1 MKLNNLEILNING
14 ALQALAKE
22 KIAGAFKF
30 KLLKL
35 LRQIEPEAKTI
46 IESLELTDKK
56 RIAKTEGNKEILET
70 EQELELNMITEKEL
84 EPLAVSVSDLVTL
97 EKVIEEGE

>member
-1 MKLNNLEILNING
+1 MKLTNLEILNING

-46 IESLELTDKK
+46 IESLEITDKK
-56 RIAKTEGNKEILET
+56 RIAQTEGNQEILET

-84 EPLAVSVSDLVTL
+84 EPLAVSVSNLVAL
-97 EKVIEEGE
+97 EKVIKEGE

>member
-46 IESLELTDKK
+46 IESLEITDKK
-56 RIAKTEGNKEILET
+56 RIAQTEGNQEILET

-84 EPLAVSVSDLVTL
+84 EPLAVSVSNLVAL
-97 EKVIEEGE
+97 EKVIKEGE

>member
-56 RIAKTEGNKEILET
+56 RIAQTEGNQEILET

-84 EPLAVSVSDLVTL
+84 EPLAVSVSNLVAL
-97 EKVIEEGE
+97 EKVIKEGE

>member
-56 RIAKTEGNKEILET
+56 RIAQTEGNQEILET

-84 EPLAVSVSDLVTL
+84 EPLALSVPDLITL

>member
-46 IESLELTDKK
+46 IESLELTDKEK
-56 RIAKTEGNKEILET
+56 IAQTEGNKEILET

>member
-1 MKLNNLEILNING
+1 MKLNNLEILNMNG

-46 IESLELTDKK
+46 IESLEFTNKK
-56 RIAKTEGNKEILET
+56 RIAQTEGNQEILET

-84 EPLAVSVSDLVTL
+84 EPLAVSVSNLVAL
-97 EKVIEEGE
+97 EKIIEEGE

>member
-1 MKLNNLEILNING
+1 MKLNNLEILNMNG

-22 KIAGAFKF
+22 KIAGALKF

-46 IESLELTDKK
+46 IESLEITDKE

-84 EPLAVSVSDLVTL
+84 EPLALSVSDLVAL
-97 EKVIEEGE
+97 EKVIKEGE

>member
-1 MKLNNLEILNING
+1 MNG

-46 IESLELTDKK
+46 IESLELTDKE
-56 RIAKTEGNKEILET
+56 RIAQTEGNKEILET

-84 EPLAVSVSDLVTL
+84 EPLALSVSDLVAL

>member
-35 LRQIEPEAKTI
+35 LRQIEPEAKII

-56 RIAKTEGNKEILET
+56 RIAQTEGNQEILET

>member
-1 MKLNNLEILNING
+1 MRLNNLEILNING

-56 RIAKTEGNKEILET
+56 RIAQTEGNQEILET

-84 EPLAVSVSDLVTL
+84 EPLAVSVSNLVAL
-97 EKVIEEGE
+97 EKVIKEGE

>member
-46 IESLELTDKK
+46 IESLEFTNKK
-56 RIAKTEGNKEILET
+56 RIAQTEGNQEILET

-84 EPLAVSVSDLVTL
+84 EPLAVSVSNLVAL
-97 EKVIEEGE
+97 EKIIEEGE

>member
-56 RIAKTEGNKEILET
+56 RIAQTEGNQEILET

-84 EPLAVSVSDLVTL
+84 EPLAVSVSNLVAL
-97 EKVIEEGE
+97 EKIIEEGE

>member
-35 LRQIEPEAKTI
+35 LRQIEPEAKII

-56 RIAKTEGNKEILET
+56 RIAQTEGNQEILET

-84 EPLAVSVSDLVTL
+84 EPLAVSVSNLVAL
-97 EKVIEEGE
+97 EKIIEEGE

>member
-56 RIAKTEGNKEILET
+56 RIAQTEGNQEILET

-97 EKVIEEGE
+97 EKVIKEGE

>member
-46 IESLELTDKK
+46 IESLEITDKK
-56 RIAKTEGNKEILET
+56 RIAQTEGNKEILET

-84 EPLAVSVSDLVTL
+84 EPLALSVPDLITL

>member
-1 MKLNNLEILNING
+1 MNG

-46 IESLELTDKK
+46 IESLELTDKE
-56 RIAKTEGNKEILET
+56 RIAQTEGNKEILET

>member
-46 IESLELTDKK
+46 IESLEFTDKK
-56 RIAKTEGNKEILET
+56 RIAQTEGNQEILET

-84 EPLAVSVSDLVTL
+84 EPLALSVSNLVAL
-97 EKVIEEGE
+97 EKIIEEGE

>member
-1 MKLNNLEILNING
+1 MRLNNLEILNING

-46 IESLELTDKK
+46 IESLELTDKEK
-56 RIAKTEGNKEILET
+56 IAQTEGNKEILET
-70 EQELELNMITEKEL
+70 EQELELNTITEKEL
-84 EPLAVSVSDLVTL
+84 EPLALSVSDLVAL

>member
-46 IESLELTDKK
+46 IESLEITDKE

-84 EPLAVSVSDLVTL
+84 EPLAVSVSNLVAL
-97 EKVIEEGE
+97 EKVIKEGE